1 MQTRE
6 GWVDNFPETYNE
18 LQIPFAFLRDDRWR
32 GLLSIYINFKVV
44 VHSEGNSWPLVSPT
58 EFFSVIACKVSTFGS
73 LYTCAFR
80 PWHHNS
86 VPAHISL
93 HSGLF
98 KLTLIHRCTV
108 RPGTLIWKSGSSFR
122 RLSPLHW
129 HCNSIQFRESL
140 VLSKDR
146 IEFHQ
151 TFRNQAA
158 IKQCPKQTVR
168 HIHTRKKMLL
178 QTLLEASY
186 QWDLWYCGLSAIDP
200 SLSPARRFDNIRLAQ
215 KSRYWVLEV
224 LI

>member
-1 MQTRE
+1 M
-6 GWVDNFPETYNE
+6 
-18 LQIPFAFLRDDRWR
+18 RDDRWR

-58 EFFSVIACKVSTFGS
+58 EFSSMIACKVSTFGL

-108 RPGTLIWKSGSSFR
+108 RPGTLIWKSGNSFR

-168 HIHTRKKMLL
+168 HIHTRERSERKKSVL
-178 QTLLEASY
+178 TLENDFTNITWNKLPMRPMV
-186 QWDLWYCGLSAIDP
+186 LWS
-200 SLSPARRFDNIRLAQ
+200 
-215 KSRYWVLEV
+215 
-224 LI
+224 

>member
-58 EFFSVIACKVSTFGS
+58 EFSSVIACKVSTFGS

-86 VPAHISL
+86 VPPHISL
-93 HSGLF
+93 HSRLF

-108 RPGTLIWKSGSSFR
+108 RPGTLIWKSGNSFR
-122 RLSPLHW
+122 RLSPLHR

-140 VLSKDR
+140 VLSKDC
-146 IEFHQ
+146 IEFH
-151 TFRNQAA
+151 
-158 IKQCPKQTVR
+158 
-168 HIHTRKKMLL
+168 
-178 QTLLEASY
+178 
-186 QWDLWYCGLSAIDP
+186 
-200 SLSPARRFDNIRLAQ
+200 
-215 KSRYWVLEV
+215 
-224 LI
+224 

>member
-1 MQTRE
+1 MEIGRLSSAPDKTAMLRRLGRGRWKISQNRII
-6 GWVDNFPETYNE
+6 NRKFR
-18 LQIPFAFLRDDRWR
+18 LRDDRWR

-44 VHSEGNSWPLVSPT
+44 VHSEENLWTLVSPT
-58 EFFSVIACKVSTFGS
+58 EFPSVIACKVSTFGS
-73 LYTCAFR
+73 LYTRAFR

-86 VPAHISL
+86 VPAHIRL

-108 RPGTLIWKSGSSFR
+108 RPGTLIWKSGNSFR
-122 RLSPLHW
+122 RLSRLHW

-168 HIHTRKKMLL
+168 HIHTRERSERENKRSNTRKWFYKHYLK
-178 QTLLEASY
+178 QVTNETY
-186 QWDLWYCGLSAIDP
+186 GIVV
-200 SLSPARRFDNIRLAQ
+200 LA
-215 KSRYWVLEV
+215 L
-224 LI
+224 